1 MLSHPHI
8 HFCANVELQRVVQIQ
23 EYNRHTKD
31 TPLHP
36 FICVM
41 CVNALNVKPKR
52 LMESLKRRFI
62 SVYVLPHKGEGKQ
75 IAALWNQ

>member
-23 EYNRHTKD
+23 EYNRHTTD
-31 TPLHP
+31 T
-36 FICVM
+36 